1 MLFRI
6 PILRVGLNHLNSGTQ
21 IAVFLG
27 FITLLLCLGLS
38 GCPQISKTPDSGTAS
53 RYLYIWMGDKDGKE
67 DDFIAVVDVQ
77 EGSPTFGRFLAS
89 QQVGL
94 KGSMPHH
101 LEYEIPS
108 PGQLL
113 YGNAHHHEL
122 LILVDFSKPLHP
134 RIVKTV
140 SPPPPYRYPHDIT
153 RLPNGHVL
161 VGYLRSEGPSPTP
174 GDKDLP
180 GNHGGIAE
188 LDAWGGVI
196 RTASAAVPSYKLPI
210 RTYAMTPLPQLDRL
224 VTTSAIMMETNSAD
238 VVQIW
243 RLSDLTLLQTLPTPP
258 ALLPNG
264 KPLMTLFRGDKP
276 EPTGNWMPFEPRIMP
291 DGSVLMNAYGCGFY
305 RLTGIDSPK
314 PKLENVYTISIPSSA
329 HSGQCA
335 VPVIVGH
342 YWIMP
347 VGALHAVISLDISD
361 PAHPF
366 EVSRLVAPGEFPS
379 HWLAK
384 DPKSN
389 RLILGQEVGYENRML
404 MLRVDPSTGKLSWDE
419 SFRGEDGSLGLSF
432 VRTSWP
438 HGNTGEATGHAAL
451 FVP

>member
-1 MLFRI
+1 MFVSKKAVFKI
-6 PILRVGLNHLNSGTQ
+6 PILRVGLNHLKSGTQ

-27 FITLLLCLGLS
+27 FITLLLCFGLS
-38 GCPQISKTPDSGTAS
+38 GCHRISKPPDSGTAS

-94 KGSMPHH
+94 KGSLPHH
-101 LEYEIPS
+101 LEYELPP

-161 VGYLRSEGPSPTP
+161 IGYLRSEGPSPTP

-188 LDAWGGVI
+188 LDARGNVI

-243 RLSDLTLLQTLPTPP
+243 RLSDLKLLHTILAPK
-258 ALLPNG
+258 ALLPGG
-264 KPLMTLFRGDKP
+264 KIQPA
-276 EPTGNWMPFEPRIMP
+276 GNWMPFEPRIMP

-329 HSGQCA
+329 RSAGQCA
-335 VPVIVGH
+335 VPAIVGH